1 MLRNVYIKLTKVSP
15 SQGPFNIYDQWGG
28 LIAENVSRKDLI
40 YGVGYLIDTSI
51 TMIKLA
57 SVGEC
62 EREKIMPINNTT
74 PEDFF
79 TTETTVIATGCIWRH
94 LTNPVIYNYYYG
106 VTKPYIIE
114 YPFAYDYFD
123 EIVRNVKDYTRVYR
137 YFSLPGEAP
146 LPTNRRELDDE
157 WFNKSVIYNGQQST
171 GLLELVPKPRHN
183 LSQYMSYPQYREDRK
198 IITYTKSDSF
208 YQYNTFWS
216 IVKDVAEP
224 LFIRSCESLSYDKVI
239 NQDNMNYEMMSFIKA
254 PIRGKE
260 TRVRHILDNK
270 NDIHLVSRLLF
281 VPTQISYK

>member
-1 MLRNVYIKLTKVSP
+1 MLRNVYIKLTKVNP

-51 TMIKLA
+51 TMIKLV

-62 EREKIMPINNTT
+62 EREKIMPINNYL

-79 TTETTVIATGCIWRH
+79 TLETTVIATGCVWRH

-114 YPFAYDYFD
+114 YPFSYEYFD
-123 EIVRNVKDYTRVYR
+123 EIVRNVKDYSRVYR
-137 YFSLPGEAP
+137 YFSLPGEAT
-146 LPTNRRELDDE
+146 LPTNRKEIDDE
-157 WFNKSVIYNGQQST
+157 WFNKAIIYNGQQCT
-171 GLLELVPKPRHN
+171 GLLELIPKPKNN
-183 LSQYMSYPQYREDRK
+183 LSQYMSYPVYNDDSK
-198 IITYTKSDSF
+198 TIVYTKSDSY

-216 IVKDVAEP
+216 IVKDLDNP
-224 LFIRSCESLSYDKVI
+224 LFVRTCESLSYDKVL
-239 NQDNMNYEMMSFIKA
+239 NQPNMDYGLKSFTKA

-260 TRVRHILDNK
+260 VRVRHILDNQ
-270 NDIHLVSRLLF
+270 NDIHIVSRLLI